1 MSFLLMCSKKKKQQV
16 EPEYNNKNN
25 NNIFRYGKMLLASF
39 ISVKFNWSAFYD
51 HLQGKMTVV

>member
-1 MSFLLMCSKKKKQQV
+1 MCSKKKKQQV

-39 ISVKFNWSAFYD
+39 ISVKFEWSAFYD